1 MTESNTAQLSTPS
14 NTTTAPTSG
23 NKETTDSVRFTAK
36 LAHNSIKARCNN
48 RIQTMAVIIAAAMLR
63 IIDLVI
69 SHNVVFKQLPNHYI
83 PHECFKAKVKCSWT
97 QQHRIGFIYESLG
110 FNNNIDYMTD

>member
-63 IIDLVI
+63 IIDSCYLAQCRVQTTP
-69 SHNVVFKQLPNHYI
+69 K
-83 PHECFKAKVKCSWT
+83 
-97 QQHRIGFIYESLG
+97 SLH
-110 FNNNIDYMTD
+110 TS